1 MSETSLFHDGA
12 SISSGGSINLF
23 LFSRKSC
30 PTFGNPVDCNTP
42 GFPCPSS
49 FPGVCPS
56 SCQLIQWCHPTI
68 SFSVVPFSSLP
79 SILPASKSFPMN
91 RLFPSGHSIGASA
104 AASVLRMNIPGWFPS
119 GLTGLISFWL
129 KNLLQNHNSKPSSL
143 WHVAFF
149 MIQLSHP
156 YMTAGKTT
164 ALTIWTL
171 TNLTLKRLSPE
182 FCHVDQY

>member
-23 LFSRKSC
+23 LFSHKSC

-56 SCQLIQWCHPTI
+56 SCQLIQWCHPTF

-79 SILPASKSFPMN
+79 LI
-91 RLFPSGHSIGASA
+91 FPSIGVFSNELALLISDQSTGPSASA
-104 AASVLRMNIPGWFPS
+104 PVLPMIIPGWLPL

-129 KNLLQNHNSKPSSL
+129 KLSSSAPQFKTINSLALSLLYDP
-143 WHVAFF
+143 
-149 MIQLSHP
+149 
-156 YMTAGKTT
+156 
-164 ALTIWTL
+164 TL
-171 TNLTLKRLSPE
+171 TSIHDCCKNHCFEYMDLN
-182 FCHVDQY
+182 